1 MPRQANVKNP
11 HRLGLLPSDTVRG
24 MDSWIAPLLELL
36 ALPQLSLS
44 AIFVVAFLSA
54 TLLPMGSEPLVFGVV
69 QLNPDMFWPA
79 IFVATLGNT
88 LGGALDWWLGY
99 GAHRVADRF
108 EHRRFHARALD
119 WLRQLGPKACLLAW
133 LPLVGDP
140 LCSVAGWLRMPLG
153 PCLVY
158 MAIGKFLRYLLMTS
172 ALLWLWPGEF
182 VPS

>member
-1 MPRQANVKNP
+1 
-11 HRLGLLPSDTVRG
+11 

-54 TLLPMGSEPLVFGVV
+54 TLLPMGSEPVVFGVV

-140 LCSVAGWLRMPLG
+140 LCAVAGWLKLPFW
-153 PCLVY
+153 PCLAY
-158 MAIGKFLRYLLMTS
+158 MAIGKFLRYVLMTA
-172 ALLWLWPGEF
+172 ALTGMLRWW
-182 VPS
+182 S